1 MPRTATLVPQDG
13 GSHGVDATGQIT
25 RVPYLSFIAD
35 VRRNS
40 RFHDLTE
47 EQLLE
52 LGGVEYRALNT
63 LLWVVP
69 LVVGAWANTGMSLV
83 DQNMVPFQTAYLMI
97 AVLIICVLAGN
108 TAFPIFLR
116 FMIVVSFVGDL
127 VLNINNP
134 ATDAIPVG
142 TRIALAFL
150 SAAAVRNAGFQGVA
164 ASSLTPAAQVL
175 YVIMMY
181 ISIYPIALS
190 VRATNVYEE
199 NSLGIYR
206 PNATEEDHQ
215 HMPDATEKRVAI
227 WGIYLMRHAR
237 KQLSFDMWWLAFS
250 LFLIC
255 IIERDGLENPE
266 KPWFNVFALI
276 FELVSAYG
284 TVGLSLGLPTANY
297 SLSGEFH
304 TLSKLITCAVMLRGR
319 HRGLPIALDRA
330 VLLPYEFIKRTEGG
344 RHSRSADHTE
354 PITAQEAV
362 HVEDIEVGGEKDVT
376 DIA

>member
-1 MPRTATLVPQDG
+1 MDIAPRPVDPMGVPARTSVELRDHDHRTTIALCPPNHHSTEEGLRRRTRVASISPPGTPERFEVGFGGFPGPEELITRMSRKLLPGLHRNLRQTFTMPRTATLVPQDG
-13 GSHGVDATGQIT
+13 GSHEVDATGQIT

-35 VRRNS
+35 VKRNS

-69 LVVGAWANTGMSLV
+69 LWFSWRLV
-83 DQNMVPFQTAYLMI
+83 I
-97 AVLIICVLAGN
+97 LADKESYS
-108 TAFPIFLR
+108 
-116 FMIVVSFVGDL
+116 VVSFVGDL

-150 SAAAVRNAGFQGVA
+150 SAAAVRNAGFQGIAV
-164 ASSLTPAAQVL
+164 SSLTPATQVL

-206 PNATEEDHQ
+206 PDAREEDHQ

-237 KQLSFDMWWLAFS
+237 KQLSFETQ
-250 LFLIC
+250 IGNQ
-255 IIERDGLENPE
+255 RDGLEDPE
-266 KPWFNVFALI
+266 KPWFSVFAL
-276 FELVSAYG
+276 
-284 TVGLSLGLPTANY
+284 
-297 SLSGEFH
+297 
-304 TLSKLITCAVMLRGR
+304 SK
-319 HRGLPIALDRA
+319 
-330 VLLPYEFIKRTEGG
+330 
-344 RHSRSADHTE
+344 
-354 PITAQEAV
+354 
-362 HVEDIEVGGEKDVT
+362 
-376 DIA
+376 